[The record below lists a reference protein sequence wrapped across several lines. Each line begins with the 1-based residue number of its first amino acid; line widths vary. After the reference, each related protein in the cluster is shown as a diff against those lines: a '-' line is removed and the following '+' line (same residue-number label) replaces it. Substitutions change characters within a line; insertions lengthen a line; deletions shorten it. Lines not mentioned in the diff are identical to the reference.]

1 MKLVFSFLLLIAV
14 SSNAQS
20 LADSLGNP
28 GFNLQDSLADKLAD
42 FALNNKRVKLADKDI
57 SVKKFEV
64 QKNKA
69 AWLNNM
75 SASFNLN
82 EANIKST
89 SSTQNNIFF
98 PRYNLGLTLPL
109 GFFFS
114 KAKDV
119 QIARGNYEMAEALK
133 EAQVEETREAIKM
146 QYQVYQADKY
156 LLALHETILQDE
168 NVLLKEA
175 EAKFAKNEIG
185 LQAFTDASRRYNAE
199 LVKKIGLLKDVNNA
213 KYQLETLIGM
223 SLEDAWAKITAP
235 AK

>member
-42 FALNNKRVKLADKDI
+42 LALNNKRVKLADKDI
-57 SVKKFEV
+57 NVKKFEV

-89 SSTQNNIFF
+89 GTDQNNIFF

-146 QYQVYQADKY
+146 QYQVYQAGKY

-199 LVKKIGLLKDVNNA
+199 LVKKIGLLKDLNNA

-223 SLEDAWAKITAP
+223 PLEDALAKITAT